1 MPYGK
6 PISLQL
12 ADNEL
17 APDVCSDT
25 ADDVHDTLPG
35 TDLCVN
41 PGIVAGPVHP
51 DAGALIHLKSLIR
64 RRE

>member
-1 MPYGK
+1 VPYGK

-17 APDVCSDT
+17 LRASAATPLTTCT
-25 ADDVHDTLPG
+25 TLYRAR
-35 TDLCVN
+35 TWCVN